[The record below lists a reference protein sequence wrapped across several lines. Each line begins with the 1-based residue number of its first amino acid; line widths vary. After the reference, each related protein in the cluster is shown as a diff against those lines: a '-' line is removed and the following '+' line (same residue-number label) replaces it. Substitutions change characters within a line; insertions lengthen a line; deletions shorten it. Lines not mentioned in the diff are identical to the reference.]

1 MVFETL
7 KKKLNI
13 SKEFYAVTIIIS
25 GEVLRFDVIKVE
37 IINNE
42 FFIRE
47 RITSSDFEEL
57 KAKISNNL
65 PIVLNIDGEGII
77 TKQVEKTKGYLQS
90 IIFKSNPEDF
100 YIFEYHQENQIFISL
115 TRKKNIQAILENFL
129 TSGFYV
135 VNVSIGPYILA
146 LIYPLLNNNN
156 TILNTSLYKIEF
168 DNKKIKAV
176 LPQEDSY
183 REQKVLL
190 NNEEFSEY
198 QLRGLATLLYSHF
211 GSSSIEFDDSFLNE
225 NREEAKHKKL
235 YKIAGIFSL
244 GFLLLAIIVGHFWLD
259 FLSTKLANREA
270 ELFVSQQSLSTLNAL
285 KEEKNNK
292 EKILLASGFSS
303 NAYLTKYIYKIS
315 ENVPEGITFEF
326 FEVNPLLK
334 SIKENEKIEFRNYR
348 IIIKGDSDTEHVFNQ
363 WISEL
368 KTIKW
373 ISLVEIIKYRKTR
386 SSVNEFELHLSLS
399 KS

>member
-1 MVFETL
+1 
-7 KKKLNI
+7 
-13 SKEFYAVTIIIS
+13 
-25 GEVLRFDVIKVE
+25 RFDVIKVE

-198 QLRGLATLLYSHF
+198 QL
-211 GSSSIEFDDSFLNE
+211 
-225 NREEAKHKKL
+225 
-235 YKIAGIFSL
+235 
-244 GFLLLAIIVGHFWLD
+244 
-259 FLSTKLANREA
+259 
-270 ELFVSQQSLSTLNAL
+270 
-285 KEEKNNK
+285 
-292 EKILLASGFSS
+292 
-303 NAYLTKYIYKIS
+303 
-315 ENVPEGITFEF
+315 
-326 FEVNPLLK
+326 
-334 SIKENEKIEFRNYR
+334 
-348 IIIKGDSDTEHVFNQ
+348 
-363 WISEL
+363 
-368 KTIKW
+368 
-373 ISLVEIIKYRKTR
+373 
-386 SSVNEFELHLSLS
+386 
-399 KS
+399 